1 MSGDMMLVDDA
12 QEAESLAMEMARAY
26 RRMVTFYRDQLELSG
41 LEADARARGADD
53 TPEEAARD
61 LARIHDRPPD
71 QISWFDLNRLAE
83 RNPNDAAAQWQSI
96 RKSARQELESGHRA
110 AQSLAWD
117 SRPWERARFLA
128 LRESFRDGMP
138 AHGIEA
144 ALIDVAAQAYSD
156 FLEESEHLHMLSGV
170 DMETERTRAER
181 DGEWRPQRLSY
192 AEMVEK
198 AARSVERAHTR
209 FLQSVKMLHEMR
221 KLSPAVYVGHAG
233 QVNVG
238 HQQLNVARPPAAPT
252 DDEA

>member
-1 MSGDMMLVDDA
+1 MVPVDDA
-12 QEAESLAMEMARAY
+12 HEAESLAMEMARAY
-26 RRMVTFYRDQLELSG
+26 RRMVTFYQDQLELSG
-41 LEADARARGADD
+41 PEADARARGADY
-53 TPEEAARD
+53 TPEEAEADLVRTRD
-61 LARIHDRPPD
+61 GPAD
-71 QISWFDLNRLAE
+71 QVSWYDLIRLAE
-83 RNPNDAAAQWQSI
+83 RHSSDAAVQWRRI
-96 RKSARQELESGHRA
+96 REAARRELESGHRA

-128 LRESFRDGMP
+128 IRESFRNGML

-144 ALIDVAAQAYSD
+144 ALIDAAAQAYSD

-170 DMETERTRAER
+170 EMETERTRAER

-192 AEMVEK
+192 AEMVEQS
-198 AARSVERAHTR
+198 ARRVERAHTR
-209 FLQSVKMLHEMR
+209 FLQSVEKLHEVR

-238 HQQLNVARPPAAPT
+238 HQQLNVARPATVPT